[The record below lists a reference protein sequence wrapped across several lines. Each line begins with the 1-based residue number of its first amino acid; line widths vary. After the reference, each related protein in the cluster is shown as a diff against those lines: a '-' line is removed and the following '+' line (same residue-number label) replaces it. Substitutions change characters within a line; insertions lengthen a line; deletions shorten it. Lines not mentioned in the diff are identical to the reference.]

1 MFEDSFLKSDKNTPR
16 KALSFPGALIIH
28 AFIIGAA
35 YPRRLARDV
44 LKLCPKSDIQPPSP
58 PSPFPLLSDLA

>member
-35 YPRRLARDV
+35 LSPLPD
-44 LKLCPKSDIQPPSP
+44 LPKM
-58 PSPFPLLSDLA
+58 L